1 MSSLKYWPYPV
12 LGLLVLLIGSLA
24 LAAFAILKYRSGAFQ
39 HWPYWL
45 GGALVVIGAGLIVAW
60 AHRPPFVGADPAP
73 TSVESIEEFES
84 YVERLVDSGEPPGV
98 SVAVVKDG
106 SLVYQRGFG
115 YADGPNQMEATA
127 DTVHHWWSITKMFTT
142 VGILQLAEKDLL
154 DLNDPV
160 SEHLAFFDVE
170 YPQPDSPPITIRH
183 LLTHTSGLPD
193 LGGSDFI
200 SLIHYDGD
208 PPYNQTEFL
217 KDILPNYRQ
226 LVAEPGTEGRY
237 TNVGTIVL
245 SAVIEAVTGETYEG
259 YIRDNI
265 LRPLGMDHTDF
276 VYTEAM
282 RDLEASGSHPSTC

>member
-106 SLVYQRGFG
+106 SLVY
-115 YADGPNQMEATA
+115 
-127 DTVHHWWSITKMFTT
+127 
-142 VGILQLAEKDLL
+142 
-154 DLNDPV
+154 
-160 SEHLAFFDVE
+160 
-170 YPQPDSPPITIRH
+170 
-183 LLTHTSGLPD
+183 
-193 LGGSDFI
+193 
-200 SLIHYDGD
+200 
-208 PPYNQTEFL
+208 
-217 KDILPNYRQ
+217 
-226 LVAEPGTEGRY
+226 
-237 TNVGTIVL
+237 
-245 SAVIEAVTGETYEG
+245 
-259 YIRDNI
+259 
-265 LRPLGMDHTDF
+265 
-276 VYTEAM
+276 
-282 RDLEASGSHPSTC
+282 